1 MILLDAPGTLNVRI
15 AIASSGLGH
24 VSRGIEAWA
33 SDLSRALWDRGIDAP
48 LYKGAGVPDDP
59 REQVVPCWKRD
70 EARVRAVVKFRRIGW
85 RFGYGTAYGVEQKTF
100 ARNLL
105 PRLKADAIDILH
117 VQDPYVAHTL
127 ESARRRGRLKTR
139 TILAH
144 GTEEDFAFLSRFDY
158 LQHLAPWHMEE
169 VRQAGYSKPTWTAI
183 PNFLDT
189 GTFHP
194 GRADEVRRELGLRP
208 DDLVVLTSAAIRR
221 VHKRIDYLIDEFARL
236 LAALPEGGRKPF
248 LLVAGGREAETDE
261 LISEGLSRLGE
272 QVRFLVR
279 YPREKMP
286 DLYRAADVFTL
297 CSLKEM
303 MPIAVLEAS
312 ATGLPCL
319 VHEYPVLDW
328 MTGPGGIRLD
338 LSRPGT
344 LSACLTDLL
353 TREDRRRDLGRA
365 SREHSV
371 ANFGREAVV
380 SRILDY
386 YGQVYRHD
394 VAVGK

>member
-1 MILLDAPGTLNVRI
+1 MRI

-33 SDLSRALWDRGIDAP
+33 SDLSRALWGRGIDAR
-48 LYKGAGVPDDP
+48 LYKGAGVAEDP
-59 REQVVPCWKRD
+59 REEVVPCWRRD
-70 EARVRAVVKFRRIGW
+70 GARVRALLRFRRIGW
-85 RFGYGTAYGVEQKTF
+85 RFGFGTAYGIEQNTF

-105 PRLKADAIDILH
+105 PRLRADRIDVLH
-117 VQDPYVAHTL
+117 VQDPYVAYLL
-127 ESARRRGRLKTR
+127 ESARRRGKLGTR

-144 GTEEDFAFLSRFDY
+144 GTEEDFGFLAQFDY
-158 LQHLAPWHMEE
+158 LQHLAPWHLEE
-169 VRQAGYSKPTWTAI
+169 VRQAGYFKPTWTAI

-189 GTFHP
+189 DTFRP
-194 GRADEVRRELGLRP
+194 GRADDVRNELGLRA

-221 VHKRIDYLIDEFARL
+221 VHKRIDHLIDEFARL
-236 LAALPEGGRKPF
+236 LAAWPGGGRKPY

-261 LISEGLSRLGE
+261 LIAEGLAKLGE

-286 DLYRAADVFTL
+286 ALYRAADVFTL

-319 VHEYPVLDW
+319 VHDYPVLDW

-344 LSACLTDLL
+344 LSACLAELL
-353 TREDRRRDLGRA
+353 NQESRRLDLGRA
-365 SREHSV
+365 SREHSLD
-371 ANFGREAVV
+371 NFGRDAVV
-380 SRILDY
+380 DRILEY
-386 YGQVYRHD
+386 YEQVHRHVD
-394 VAVGK
+394 GGGK